1 MGEGHRLLG
10 SFRGGGNMRVGTLV
24 KWVANGD
31 LGIVTEVLPR
41 SNCKVYWAIDNE
53 YVIHDSR
60 SYVLEVVCV

>member
-1 MGEGHRLLG
+1 
-10 SFRGGGNMRVGTLV
+10 MRVGTLV

-41 SNCKVYWAIDNE
+41 DNCKVYWAIDNE
-53 YVIHDSR
+53 YIIHDSR